1 MDLQHDCL
9 PAVGEAV
16 DQGDP
21 PQGPA
26 PVEALGGQ
34 LGTGS
39 VEFLGST
46 GLREDRMPEVI
57 CEVKLGVVDEYGMS

>member
-1 MDLQHDCL
+1 
-9 PAVGEAV
+9 
-16 DQGDP
+16 
-21 PQGPA
+21 
-26 PVEALGGQ
+26 

-57 CEVKLGVVDEYGMS
+57 CEVKLGVVDEHGMS